1 MSSVDEIYQSL
12 PLAQIAQ
19 QVGANESDV
28 QQAAAAV
35 LPALL
40 GGLQA
45 NAQDPAGAASI
56 EEALGQHDPSLVD
69 GGIDVAQID
78 QGDGQKIASHIF
90 GQSEDQVVNAL
101 GGLGGPGLSSPLVKK
116 LIPILAP
123 IVMAYLAKQ
132 VFGGTTAGQQQ
143 RNGGGA
149 LGSILGSI
157 LGGGAQQSSGGGLGD
172 VLGQV
177 LGGGQ
182 QSAAPQSQQAQ
193 SQPTLPAQTQQ
204 PQAQQVPAPQQST
217 SSGDAGIDAAID
229 DALGGGQSQ
238 QGAAGTQQTGG
249 QQGGQ
254 GGIGDLL
261 GSVLGGMLGG
271 GRR

>member
-45 NAQDPAGAASI
+45 NAQDPAGAVSI

-69 GGIDVAQID
+69 GGIDVSQID

-90 GQSEDQVVNAL
+90 GQNEDQVVNAL

-172 VLGQV
+172 ILGQV

-182 QSAAPQSQQAQ
+182 QSAAPQSQPTQAQ
-193 SQPTLPAQTQQ
+193 PTQTQQ
-204 PQAQQVPAPQQST
+204 PT
-217 SSGDAGIDAAID
+217 SSDDAGIDAAID
-229 DALGGGQSQ
+229 DALGRGQSQ
-238 QGAAGTQQTGG
+238 QGAAGTPQTGG